1 MTMKQFGDLLR
12 ELREERDLK
21 QRDVAK
27 DLFISNKVLSSYER
41 NVAFPSIDML
51 KKICEY
57 YNVSADYLL
66 QIEVAKEEEPAEDT
80 SRLVA
85 LTPRQAR
92 VLSYYERLNLEN
104 QDAVRGL
111 MVLYYKEQLRRQ
123 NNAKPKNTDE
133 TDAAEHT

>member
-1 MTMKQFGDLLR
+1 MKQFGDRLRDLR
-12 ELREERDLK
+12 EGRDLK
-21 QRDVAK
+21 QRDVAN

-41 NVAFPSIDML
+41 NIAFPSLDMF

-66 QIEVAKEEEPAEDT
+66 QTDIKKVEDEPAADT

-85 LTPRQAR
+85 LTPGQAR
-92 VLSYYERLNLEN
+92 LLSYYERLDREN

-111 MVLYYKEQLRRQ
+111 MVLYYKEQLRKQ
-123 NNAKPKNTDE
+123 AKAKDDSRVCGSGE
-133 TDAAEHT
+133 LS

>member
-1 MTMKQFGDLLR
+1 MKQFGDLLR

>member
-1 MTMKQFGDLLR
+1 MKQFGDRLR
-12 ELREERDLK
+12 EIREDRDLK

-57 YNVSADYLL
+57 YHVSADYLL
-66 QIEVAKEEEPAEDT
+66 QIEAKKEDEPAGDT

-85 LTPRQAR
+85 LTPHQAR
-92 VLSYYERLNLEN
+92 LLSYYERLSTEN

-111 MVLYYKEQLRRQ
+111 MVLYYKEQLRKKTTQKQKSANEKIQ
-123 NNAKPKNTDE
+123 NEKNA
-133 TDAAEHT
+133 

>member
-1 MTMKQFGDLLR
+1 MNQFGDRLR

-27 DLFISNKVLSSYER
+27 DLYISNKVLSSYER
-41 NVAFPSIDML
+41 NVAFPSIDL
-51 KKICEY
+51 FKKICEY

-66 QIEVAKEEEPAEDT
+66 QIEVKKEEEPANDT

-85 LTPRQAR
+85 LTPRQAQL
-92 VLSYYERLNLEN
+92 LSYYERLNVEN

-111 MVLYYKEQLRRQ
+111 MVLYYKEQQRKQSRM
-123 NNAKPKNTDE
+123 NFKKNYDKNP
-133 TDAAEHT
+133 

>member
-1 MTMKQFGDLLR
+1 MKQFGDRLRDLR
-12 ELREERDLK
+12 EGRDLK
-21 QRDVAK
+21 QRDVAN

-41 NVAFPSIDML
+41 NIAFPSLDMF

-66 QIEVAKEEEPAEDT
+66 QTDIKKAEDEPAADT

-85 LTPRQAR
+85 LTPGQAR
-92 VLSYYERLNLEN
+92 LLSYYERLDREN

-111 MVLYYKEQLRRQ
+111 MVLYYKEQLRKQ
-123 NNAKPKNTDE
+123 AKAKDDSRVCGSGE
-133 TDAAEHT
+133 FS

>member
-1 MTMKQFGDLLR
+1 MKQFGDRLRDLR
-12 ELREERDLK
+12 EGRDLK
-21 QRDVAK
+21 QRDVAN

-41 NVAFPSIDML
+41 NIAFPSLDMF

-66 QIEVAKEEEPAEDT
+66 QTDIKKVEDEPAADT

-85 LTPRQAR
+85 LTPGQAR
-92 VLSYYERLNLEN
+92 LLSYYERLDREN

-111 MVLYYKEQLRRQ
+111 MVLYYKEQLRKQ
-123 NNAKPKNTDE
+123 AKSKDDSRVCGSGE
-133 TDAAEHT
+133 LS

>member
-1 MTMKQFGDLLR
+1 MKQFGDRLR
-12 ELREERDLK
+12 ELREDRDLK

-41 NVAFPSIDML
+41 NVAFPSIDMF

-66 QIEVAKEEEPAEDT
+66 QIEVKKEEKTTEDT

-85 LTPRQAR
+85 LTPNQAR
-92 VLSYYERLNLEN
+92 LLSYYERLNTEN

-111 MVLYYKEQLRRQ
+111 MVLYYKEQLRE
-123 NNAKPKNTDE
+123 KTVPKKKTAPNDTNE
-133 TDAAEHT
+133 KTR

>member
-1 MTMKQFGDLLR
+1 MKQFGDLLR
-12 ELREERDLK
+12 ELRENRDLK

-41 NVAFPSIDML
+41 NVAFPSIDMF

-66 QIEVAKEEEPAEDT
+66 QIEVKKEEEPIENT
-80 SRLVA
+80 SQLVA
-85 LTPRQAR
+85 LTPHQAR
-92 VLSYYERLNLEN
+92 LLSYYERLNTEH

-111 MVLYYKEQLRRQ
+111 MVLYYKEQLRKKSSTKTTHH
-123 NNAKPKNTDE
+123 NL
-133 TDAAEHT
+133 